1 MSNNQFLKYLAAL
14 GEILLN
20 LVNLLR
26 RYFLSK
32 TVSFFLGHRIKKKFS
47 NLEEQKNQLIY
58 GSNGCDFKSH
68 DGYLVLFLRKT
79 LCDKFFLIGC
89 QRAVEMGWDRVG
101 PESEVV
107 SVQLLA
113 SPGFI
118 KPAVASKNYFRMEAY
133 SKKRGPL
140 LQLIPYI

>member
-32 TVSFFLGHRIKKKFS
+32 TVSLFLGHRIKKKFS
-47 NLEEQKNQLIY
+47 NHEEQKNQLIY

-79 LCDKFFLIGC
+79 LCDKFF
-89 QRAVEMGWDRVG
+89 
-101 PESEVV
+101 
-107 SVQLLA
+107 
-113 SPGFI
+113 
-118 KPAVASKNYFRMEAY
+118 
-133 SKKRGPL
+133 
-140 LQLIPYI
+140 